1 MRIRIFPDLT
11 ALFCYC
17 GNNPF
22 SEAEGSENV
31 YYGYLKKYPE
41 DYWVSVNGQKMV
53 PIGFLKGWV
62 RTMIKILLDGK

>member
-22 SEAEGSENV
+22 SEAKGSENV
-31 YYGYLKKYPE
+31 CYGYLKECPE
-41 DYWVSVNGQKMV
+41 DYWVSANGQKMV
-53 PIGFLKGWV
+53 PIGFLKDWV
-62 RTMIKILLDGK
+62 RTMRKILLDEK